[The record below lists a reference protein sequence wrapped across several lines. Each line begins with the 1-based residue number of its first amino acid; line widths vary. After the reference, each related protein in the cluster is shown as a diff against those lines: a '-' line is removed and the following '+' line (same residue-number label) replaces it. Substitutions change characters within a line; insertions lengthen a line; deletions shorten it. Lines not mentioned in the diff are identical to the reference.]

1 MSDPTTPIERVRPLL
16 RARQVREFL
25 PEPPSDDEIHVLT
38 EVARWSGSSRNGQP
52 WRFIVVRSRDVL
64 GQIHEA
70 GAPSTRSLRT
80 APVGIAITLP
90 GDQSDPEHA
99 FDEGRAAERLLIAA
113 GILGLGAGVAWIPP
127 RARPLAAELLGLPE
141 DRWVRTIVV
150 VGHPS
155 EAASLPKSAPGA
167 ARLPASETV
176 LQERWPQD

>member
-1 MSDPTTPIERVRPLL
+1 MSDPTTPLERVRPLL
-16 RARQVREFL
+16 RTRQVREFE
-25 PEPPSDDEIHVLT
+25 PEPPSEEELHALT
-38 EVARWSGSSRNGQP
+38 EVARWSGSSRNSQP

-70 GAPSTRSLRT
+70 GLPSTRSLRT

-90 GDQSDPEHA
+90 GDPADLEHA
-99 FDEGRAAERLLIAA
+99 FDEGRAAERLLVAA
-113 GILGLGAGVAWIPP
+113 GLLGLGAGIAWIPS

-141 DRWVRTIVV
+141 GRWVRTIVV

-155 EAASLPKSAPGA
+155 EAASLPKSAPGE

-176 LQERWPQD
+176 LLDRWPQT